1 MEIFGGFVTMMSI
14 LGFFLT
20 VIWFVLPFVIFGIK
34 GKVDRSVELLESI
47 DRRLS
52 DVESRLARI
61 TERSAAPDG
70 GEAAGPPPTCAG
82 SPPSG
87 GG

>member
-20 VIWFVLPFVIFGIK
+20 VIWFVLPFVVFGIK

-47 DRRLS
+47 DRRLAH
-52 DVESRLARI
+52 VESRLDRS
-61 TERSAAPDG
+61 TERSDVPPDG
-70 GEAAGPPPTCAG
+70 GTEVHTPTF
-82 SPPSG
+82 
-87 GG
+87 